1 MDLTLDW
8 LPQLLVDQVERA
20 VLSPG
25 HGTEQ
30 PVQVTADRRV
40 GTGRRGIVFPH
51 TMAFEGRGGSGGSHM
66 PTARP
71 GAA

>member
-1 MDLTLDW
+1 
-8 LPQLLVDQVERA
+8 
-20 VLSPG
+20 
-25 HGTEQ
+25 
-30 PVQVTADRRV
+30 V